1 MRKTIKKTVAICL
14 ALTMMAALAG
24 CSSDSSETT
33 AAATEAPETTAEA
46 TEAET
51 ETTAE
56 QTEAETEA
64 AVEIDYRDIDVD
76 ALVAGGANIVYATTY
91 GVYNMEGE
99 SPDSSIKADVYYD
112 LDSEDVVYI
121 EFEEAL
127 LPYSAGGASGWGVL
141 DEDTVSAL
149 GDDVIALESA
159 TYPMYFEVGGVQWTG
174 AEDGNGGIA
183 YTAEID
189 GEEVDFLSYV
199 STAEGGAWYHD
210 SMGDGAA
217 LLTADGE
224 EAATVEIGTK
234 ASINHGVDFWPSSIT
249 FPGNLELIK
258 NYVYDNGVNYDYA
271 PDGDDIA
278 QNEDGQWVVA
288 DVVTGA
294 TLAGTP
300 NYLNLVKEAVDEIAA
315 GNYTTVE

>member
-1 MRKTIKKTVAICL
+1 MRKTIKKIMAGCL
-14 ALTMMAALAG
+14 ALTMLAALAG
-24 CSSDSSETT
+24 CSSESAETT
-33 AAATEAPETTAEA
+33 GAATEAAETTAQATEA
-46 TEAET
+46 ETAAETEAET
-51 ETTAE
+51 ET
-56 QTEAETEA
+56 EA
-64 AVEIDYRDIDVD
+64 AVEVEYRDIDVD
-76 ALVAGGANIVYATTY
+76 ALVAEGANIVYATSY
-91 GVYNMEGE
+91 GIYSMEGDAV
-99 SPDSSIKADVYYD
+99 DSAIKAVVYYD

-127 LPYSAGGASGWGVL
+127 LPYAASGATGWGLL
-141 DEDTVSAL
+141 DEDTAAAL
-149 GDDVIALESA
+149 GDDVIALESGS
-159 TYPMYFEVGGVQWTG
+159 YPMYFEVGGIQWTG
-174 AEDGNGGIA
+174 AADENGGIT

-210 SMGDGAA
+210 NMADGAV

-271 PDGDDIA
+271 PDGDDMV

-300 NYLNLVKEAVDEIAA
+300 NYLNLVKEAVDEITA
-315 GNYTTVE
+315 GNYTAVE